1 MKQLLKPILAFVAF
15 AIFAV
20 GCWYGY
26 RVIYA
31 DERDA
36 LLTETATIRTNAASY
51 EKELERQKLV
61 RDRLVAI
68 ASTTLGKQFDRVD
81 HRLRTGLSRV
91 GQSAGLSEVVV
102 SSNAPKDERNP
113 AATARGMDRGMQDR
127 IKKSPNFSVVKAQV
141 KGVGSLSQVLNA
153 LAMYDSQ
160 PWIHRV
166 DALSIRPVGSD
177 REKFELK
184 LDVATIWMPDLA
196 VDDPNDPAIVAPGES
211 GVDAIAAITAKN
223 VFRVAPPPAPAKP
236 KAVANRPAQ
245 PQTPAPAWGDWKLTG
260 VVTGRRGMEA
270 LMVNTRDGERRVLSP
285 GVAVLGAT
293 LVSGAG
299 EEAVFEL
306 EGAMWTVRT
315 GATLADRIRKE

>member
-1 MKQLLKPILAFVAF
+1 MKRLLKPLAVLVALSLVI
-15 AIFAV
+15 AA
-20 GCWYGY
+20 GWYGY
-26 RVIYA
+26 RAIYA
-31 DERDA
+31 NERDA
-36 LLTETATIRTNAASY
+36 LLAETTKIREYAASY

-61 RDRLVAI
+61 RDRLSAV

-91 GQSAGLSEVVV
+91 GQSAGLSDVVV
-102 SSNAPKDERNP
+102 SSYAPKDERNP
-113 AATARGMDRGMQDR
+113 AATARGMDRAMQDR

-141 KGVGSLSQVLNA
+141 KGTGTLSQVLNA
-153 LAMYDSQ
+153 LATYDSQ

-166 DALSIRPVGSD
+166 DSLSIRPVGSD

-184 LDVATIWMPDLA
+184 LDIATIWMPDLA

-223 VFRVAPPPAPAKP
+223 VFRVPPAPTPTKP
-236 KAVANRPAQ
+236 RAVANRPA
-245 PQTPAPAWGDWKLTG
+245 PPPTPAPAWGEWKLTG
-260 VVTGRRGMEA
+260 VVTGRRGLEA
-270 LMVNTRDGERRVLSP
+270 MMVNTRDGERKVLSP

-315 GATLADRIRKE
+315 GATLADRIRKD